1 MTVTENPRGADR
13 EAAIEHLLTR
23 GVAEVVVREDLKAK
37 LNGPRPLRIKYGVDP
52 TRPDIHLG
60 HYVCFRKLREFQDL
74 GHQVVL
80 VIGDWTAQI
89 GDPSGRSVQ
98 RTMLTA
104 DEVRENAQTYFDQFF
119 KVVDVERA
127 QIRWQSEWFKDFNLA
142 DVIRLAS
149 KYTVAQMLAR
159 EDFARR
165 YAAGSPIGI
174 TELLYPLL
182 QSYDSVAIESDVE
195 IGGTDQL
202 FNFLVARDIQRESG
216 QEPQNILTTPL
227 LVGTDGSMKMSKSV
241 GNYIAV
247 TDTPD
252 DMFGK
257 LMSIPDRLI
266 GDYLTLLTDQPDDE
280 IAEQLR
286 QAESG
291 AVNPRDIKERMALD
305 VVTAMYSSE
314 DAAMAKESFDRVF
327 RERQLPEDMPEVKV
341 PHEIG
346 LLRLLVLAE
355 TASSNNNARQLVKQ
369 GGVQLDGVRQDDA
382 EATVHLDKP
391 VVLQVGRRTFR
402 RLIPE

>member
-1 MTVTENPRGADR
+1 MTAKENPREADR

-60 HYVCFRKLREFQDL
+60 HYVCFRKLRQFQDL
-74 GHQVVL
+74 GHQVVV

-127 QIRWQSEWFKDFNLA
+127 QIRWQSEWFKDFSLA

-280 IAEQLR
+280 IAEQLQ
-286 QAESG
+286 QADSG

-341 PHEIG
+341 PREIG

-369 GGVQLDGVRQDDA
+369 GGVRLDGVVQDDA

-391 VVLQVGRRTFR
+391 AVLQVGRRTFR

>member
-1 MTVTENPRGADR
+1 MTEVENPESSHRA
-13 EAAIEHLLTR
+13 AAIDHLLTR
-23 GVAEVVVREDLKAK
+23 GVAEVVVRDDLRAK
-37 LNGPRPLRIKYGVDP
+37 LSGPRPLRIKYGVDP

-74 GHQVVL
+74 GHQVVV

-119 KVVDVERA
+119 KVVDVARA
-127 QIRWQSEWFKDFNLA
+127 QIRWQSEWFKDFSLS

-182 QSYDSVAIESDVE
+182 QSYDSVAIEADVE

-202 FNFLVARDIQRESG
+202 FNFLVARDIQRESD

-247 TDTPD
+247 TDTPA

-266 GDYLTLLTDQPDDE
+266 GDYLTLLTDQPDAE
-280 IAEQLR
+280 ISDQLR
-286 QAESG
+286 QAETG
-291 AVNPRDIKERMALD
+291 QVNPRDIKERMALD
-305 VVTAMYSSE
+305 VVASMYSSDE
-314 DAAMAKESFDRVF
+314 ANGAKESFDRVF
-327 RERQLPEDMPEVKV
+327 RERQLPTDMPEVKV
-341 PHEIG
+341 PSEIG
-346 LLRLLVLAE
+346 LLRLLVLTEIA
-355 TASSNNNARQLVKQ
+355 TSNNKARQLVQQ
-369 GGVQLDGVRQDDA
+369 GGVQLGGVRQEEI
-382 EATVHLDKP
+382 EAVIHLKEP
-391 VVLQVGRRTFR
+391 TVLQVGPRTFR